1 MNEDETDPAY
11 YDGIW
16 PYKQKEVI
24 DFDDLGEH
32 RIFAIS
38 GNTGAGKTT
47 IFDAICYVLYG
58 EASGEERSDT
68 SMLRSQFADDNVY
81 TSVELTFQLKGKR
94 YEIKRQLGHK
104 KQGNKTITGHAVEL
118 YEVIDEEKVPA
129 VDRFHVTDVNKKVE
143 DLIGLSKHQFSQ
155 IVMLPQ
161 GEFRKLLTSE
171 TENKEEILRR
181 IFKTDRYKLMRELLD
196 QKRKQW
202 KDVLQEK
209 QKERELYFRNVFK
222 LPIRDGAILETLVE
236 QEHVNTHQVVEA
248 LEQETA
254 VYKAEVEQLQ
264 VEQDVQT
271 KQLKDAE
278 TRFHAAKSV
287 NEKFIDLQQKNEKY
301 NTLQENRTVI
311 EMKET
316 SFKRAEQA
324 KRLLPFEQWHEEAM
338 QNEQKAESLLKQII
352 AKKENIMNNFELAQE
367 KYEVVKNKESEREN
381 VKKLV
386 QRLEELQPIIASLA
400 EKQLNLQNAE
410 IQIGKLKES
419 MQNLD
424 RQLEEHTNQKQLMT
438 GELQQLEQAL
448 EQYVDKV
455 EELTNMREDAKV
467 LKQAY
472 DVWQEKQKF
481 EKEKEAAYSK
491 MQLAVNAYEN
501 MERRW
506 LSEQAGILALHLHD
520 GESCPVCGSTTHPKK
535 ATEQSGAIDEN
546 ELNGLRDKKNIA
558 EKLHVQLEE
567 KWNFYHHQYE
577 QVIEEV
583 KKRGYQSEELV
594 ETYSALVQKGK
605 QLATEVNTLK
615 ASEETRKQIAVKIKS
630 VEEKVDALQKQK
642 REVETEQHRIEM
654 DCMQLRTSYEHDKK
668 NIPENLQTVQAWKV
682 QFDQAMHELKL
693 MEDEWKKVQE
703 AYQHWQNENIR
714 IQAEQEGAT
723 NQFES
728 AKLKKEETFTR
739 FMKELEQSGFT
750 DQSTY
755 KEAKLSDA
763 EMELIQKEIQSYYS
777 FLEVLAKQIEELH
790 VELKDKEYMDITA
803 LGEHIKEL
811 EINLDIIKEKRQRAQ
826 NAVTY
831 ISDLH
836 ENIRRIDEQIHEEEK
851 AFQEL
856 VDLYEVMKG
865 DNESRISFERY
876 ILIEYLEQ
884 IVQIANER
892 LRKLSNGQ
900 FYLKRSE
907 RVEKRNRQS
916 GLGLDVYDAYTGQT
930 RDVKTLSGGEKF
942 NASLCLALGMADVI
956 QAYEGGISIETMFID
971 EGFGSLDEE
980 SLTKAVDTLIDLQ
993 KSGRFIGV
1001 ISHVQEL
1008 KNAMPAVLEVTKQKD
1023 GCSQTRF
1030 VVK

>member
-1 MNEDETDPAY
+1 MRPIQLIMTAF
-11 YDGIW
+11 G

-209 QKERELYFRNVFK
+209 QKERELHFRNVFK
-222 LPIRDGAILETLVE
+222 LPIRDGALLETLVE

-311 EMKET
+311 EMKEA

-338 QNEQKAESLLKQII
+338 QNEQRAESLLKQII
-352 AKKENIMNNFELAQE
+352 AKKDNIMRNFELAQG
-367 KYEVVKNKESEREN
+367 KYEAVKNKEPEREDA
-381 VKKLV
+381 KKLV
-386 QRLEELQPIIASLA
+386 QRLEELQSIIASLA

-424 RQLEEHTNQKQLMT
+424 RQLEEHTNQKQLMSS
-438 GELQQLEQAL
+438 ELQQLEQAL
-448 EQYVDKV
+448 EQYVAKV

-481 EKEKEAAYSK
+481 EQEKEVAYSK
-491 MQLAVNAYEN
+491 MQLAVSAYESI
-501 MERRW
+501 ERRW

-520 GESCPVCGSTTHPKK
+520 GESCPVCGSTNHPKK
-535 ATEQSGAIDEN
+535 ATEQSDAIDEK
-546 ELNGLRDKKNIA
+546 ELNDLRDKKNLA

-567 KWNFYHHQYE
+567 KWNFYHLQYE
-577 QVIEEV
+577 QIIVEV
-583 KKRGYQSEELV
+583 KKRGYRSEKLD
-594 ETYSALVQKGK
+594 ETYSALVHKGK

-615 ASEETRKQIAVKIKS
+615 ASEETRKQTTVNIKS

-682 QFDQAMHELKL
+682 QFDQAMHELRL

-714 IQAEQEGAT
+714 IQAEQEGAST
-723 NQFES
+723 QFES

-739 FMKELEQSGFT
+739 FVKELEQSGFT

-763 EMELIQKEIQSYYS
+763 EMEIIQKEIQSYYS
-777 FLEVLAKQIEELH
+777 SLEVLAKQIEELH
-790 VELKDKEYMDITA
+790 AELKDKEYMDITA
-803 LGEHIKEL
+803 LGEHIQEL

-836 ENIRRIDEQIHEEEK
+836 ENIKRIDEQIHEEEK

-980 SLTKAVDTLIDLQ
+980 SLTKAVDALIDLQ

>member
-1 MNEDETDPAY
+1 MRPIQLIMTAF
-11 YDGIW
+11 G

-81 TSVELTFQLKGKR
+81 TSVELTFQLKGKH

-118 YEVIDEEKVPA
+118 YEVIDDEQVPA

-222 LPIRDGAILETLVE
+222 LPIRDGSLLETLVE

-248 LEQETA
+248 LEQETTA
-254 VYKAEVEQLQ
+254 YKAEVEQLQ
-264 VEQDVQT
+264 VEQDAQT

-301 NTLQENRTVI
+301 NTLQENRPVI

-324 KRLLPFEQWHEEAM
+324 KRLVPFEQWYEEAM
-338 QNEQKAESLLKQII
+338 QNEQKVESLLKQII
-352 AKKENIMNNFELAQE
+352 AKKENITKSFELAQE
-367 KYEVVKNKESEREN
+367 KYEAVKNKEPEREN
-381 VKKLV
+381 AKKLV
-386 QRLEELQPIIASLA
+386 QRLEELRPIIASLA

-410 IQIGKLKES
+410 VQVVKLKES
-419 MQNLD
+419 MQNLEK
-424 RQLEEHTNQKQLMT
+424 QLEVHTNQKQLMS
-438 GELQQLEQAL
+438 GELQQLERAL
-448 EQYVDKV
+448 EQYVAKV

-481 EKEKEAAYSK
+481 EQEKEAAYNK
-491 MQLAVNAYEN
+491 MHLAVNAYES

-520 GESCPVCGSTTHPKK
+520 GESCPVCGSTNHPKK
-535 ATEQSGAIDEN
+535 ATEQSDAIDEKV
-546 ELNGLRDKKNIA
+546 LNDLRDKKNSA

-567 KWNFYHHQYE
+567 KWNFYHLQYE

-583 KKRGYQSEELV
+583 KKRGYHSEELA

-605 QLATEVNTLK
+605 HLATEVNTLK
-615 ASEETRKQIAVKIKS
+615 ASEETRKQTAVNIKS
-630 VEEKVDALQKQK
+630 VEEKVDILQKQK
-642 REVETEQHRIEM
+642 REVETEQHRIEIE
-654 DCMQLRTSYEHDKK
+654 CMQLRTSYEHDKK

-693 MEDEWKKVQE
+693 MENEWKKVQE

-714 IQAEQEGAT
+714 IQAEQKGAS

-750 DQSTY
+750 NQITY
-755 KEAKLSDA
+755 KEAKLSDI
-763 EMELIQKEIQSYYS
+763 EMEMLQKEIQSYYS
-777 FLEVLAKQIEELH
+777 SLEVLVKQIEELRA
-790 VELKDKEYMDITA
+790 ELKDKEYMDITA
-803 LGEHIKEL
+803 LGEHIKDL

-980 SLTKAVDTLIDLQ
+980 SLTKAVDALIDLQ

>member
-1 MNEDETDPAY
+1 MRPIQLIMMAF
-11 YDGIW
+11 G

>member
-1 MNEDETDPAY
+1 MRPIQLIMTAF
-11 YDGIW
+11 G

-222 LPIRDGAILETLVE
+222 LPIRDGALLETLVE

-254 VYKAEVEQLQ
+254 VYKAEGEQLQ

-367 KYEVVKNKESEREN
+367 KYEVVKNKEPEREN

-400 EKQLNLQNAE
+400 EKQLSLQNAE

-438 GELQQLEQAL
+438 GELQQLERAL

-481 EKEKEAAYSK
+481 EQEKEAAYSK

-520 GESCPVCGSTTHPKK
+520 GESCPVCGSTKHPKK

-546 ELNGLRDKKNIA
+546 ELNDLRDKKNIA
-558 EKLHVQLEE
+558 EKLHVQIEE
-567 KWNFYHHQYE
+567 KWNFYHLQYE

-583 KKRGYQSEELV
+583 KKRGYHSEELV

-605 QLATEVNTLK
+605 QLATEVNMLK
-615 ASEETRKQIAVKIKS
+615 ASEETRKQTAVKIKS

-682 QFDQAMHELKL
+682 QFDQAMHELRL

-728 AKLKKEETFTR
+728 AKLKKEENFTR

-763 EMELIQKEIQSYYS
+763 EMEMIQKEIQSYYS
-777 FLEVLAKQIEELH
+777 SLEVLAKQIEELQA
-790 VELKDKEYMDITA
+790 ELKDKEYMDITA

-980 SLTKAVDTLIDLQ
+980 SLTKAVDALIDLQ

>member
-1 MNEDETDPAY
+1 MRPIQLIMTAF
-11 YDGIW
+11 G

-222 LPIRDGAILETLVE
+222 LPIRDGALLETLVE

-278 TRFHAAKSV
+278 TRFHVAKSV

-301 NTLQENRTVI
+301 NILQENRSVI
-311 EMKET
+311 EMKEI

-338 QNEQKAESLLKQII
+338 ENEQKAESLLKQII

-367 KYEVVKNKESEREN
+367 KYEVVKNKEPEREDA
-381 VKKLV
+381 KKLV

-400 EKQLNLQNAE
+400 EKQLNLQKAE
-410 IQIGKLKES
+410 IQVGKLKEG
-419 MQNLD
+419 MHNLE
-424 RQLEEHTNQKQLMT
+424 RQLDAHTNQKQLMSD
-438 GELQQLEQAL
+438 ELQQLERAL

-481 EKEKEAAYSK
+481 EQEKETAFTK
-491 MQLAVNAYEN
+491 MQEAVRAYEN

-506 LSEQAGILALHLHD
+506 LNEQAGILALHLHD
-520 GESCPVCGSTTHPKK
+520 GESCPVCGSTNHPKK
-535 ATEQSGAIDEN
+535 ATEQSDAIDEK
-546 ELNGLRDKKNIA
+546 ELNDLRDKKNIA
-558 EKLHVQLEE
+558 EKLHVQVEE
-567 KWNFYHHQYE
+567 KWNFYRLQYE

-583 KKRGYQSEELV
+583 LKRGYNSEELA

-615 ASEETRKQIAVKIKS
+615 ASEETRKQTAVKIKS
-630 VEEKVDALQKQK
+630 IEEKVDALQKQK

-703 AYQHWQNENIR
+703 AYQHWQNEHIR
-714 IQAEQEGAT
+714 IQAEQESAST
-723 NQFES
+723 QFES
-728 AKLKKEETFTR
+728 AKSKKEETFTR

-763 EMELIQKEIQSYYS
+763 EMEMIQKEIQSYYS
-777 FLEVLAKQIEELH
+777 SLEVLAKQIEELQG
-790 VELKDKEYMDITA
+790 ELKDKEYMDITA
-803 LGEHIKEL
+803 LGEHIKDL

-826 NAVTY
+826 NAVAY

-980 SLTKAVDTLIDLQ
+980 SLTKAVDALIDLQ

>member
-1 MNEDETDPAY
+1 MRPIQLIMTAF
-11 YDGIW
+11 G

-24 DFDDLGEH
+24 DFKDLGEH

-68 SMLRSQFADDNVY
+68 NMLRSQFAADDVY
-81 TSVELTFQLKGKR
+81 TSVELTFQLKGKS

-118 YEVIDEEKVPA
+118 YEVIDEEKVPC

-181 IFKTDRYKLMRELLD
+181 IFKTDRYKLMREILD

-222 LPIRDGAILETLVE
+222 LPIRDGALLETLVE

-248 LEQETA
+248 LEQETNW
-254 VYKAEVEQLQ
+254 YNAEVEQLHL
-264 VEQDVQT
+264 EQNDKT
-271 KQLKDAE
+271 KQLKEAE
-278 TRFHAAKSV
+278 ARFHAAKAV
-287 NEKFIDLQQKNEKY
+287 NEKFKDLEQKNEKY
-301 NTLQENRTVI
+301 SILQENRAVI
-311 EMKET
+311 EMKEK
-316 SFKRAEQA
+316 SFKHAEQA

-338 QNEQKAESLLKQII
+338 QYEQQSESLLKQII
-352 AKKENIMNNFELAQE
+352 AKKEHIMNSFALAQE
-367 KYEVVKNKESEREN
+367 KYEALKNKTSEREN
-381 VKKLV
+381 AKKQV

-400 EKQLNLQNAE
+400 EKKLNLQNAE
-410 IQIGKLKES
+410 IHIGKLKEG
-419 MQNLD
+419 MQKLD
-424 RQLEEHTNQKQLMT
+424 EQLEAHKNEKQRMS
-438 GELQQLEQAL
+438 GELQQLEAAL
-448 EQYVDKV
+448 EQYVAKV

-472 DVWQEKQKF
+472 DVWQEKQKYEL
-481 EKEKEAAYSK
+481 EKESAFHK
-491 MQLAVNAYEN
+491 MQQAVSTYEN

-520 GESCPVCGSTTHPKK
+520 GESCPVCGSMDHPKK
-535 ATEQSGAIDEN
+535 ATEQSNAIDEKELN
-546 ELNGLRDKKNIA
+546 ELREKKTIA

-567 KWNFYHHQYE
+567 KWNFYRVQYE

-583 KKRGYQSEELV
+583 LKRGYRSEELV

-605 QLATEVNTLK
+605 QLAAEVNALK
-615 ASEETRKQIAVKIKS
+615 ASEETRKQIAVNIKS
-630 VEEKVDALQKQK
+630 VEEKVEELQKQK
-642 REVETEQHRIEM
+642 REVETVQHRTEIE
-654 DCMQLRTSYEHDKK
+654 CMQLRTSYEHDKQ
-668 NIPENLQTVQAWKV
+668 NIPESLQTVQAWKV
-682 QFDQAMHELKL
+682 QFDQALQELRL
-693 MEDEWKKVQE
+693 MEDEWEKVQE

-714 IQAEQEGAT
+714 IQAEHDNAS
-723 NQFES
+723 NQFNS
-728 AKLKKEETFTR
+728 AKEKKEETFTR

-750 DQSTY
+750 DQLTY
-755 KEAKLSDA
+755 KESKLNDA
-763 EMELIQKEIQSYYS
+763 EMDKLQQEIQSYYS
-777 FLEVLAKQIEELH
+777 SLEVLTKQIEELKAD
-790 VELKDKEYMDITA
+790 LKDKEYMDISS
-803 LGEHIKEL
+803 LDEQVKEL
-811 EINLDIIKEKRQRAQ
+811 EISLDIIKEKRQRAQ
-826 NAVTY
+826 NAVSY
-831 ISDLH
+831 ITDLH
-836 ENIRRIDEQIHEEEK
+836 ENIKRIDEQIHEEEK

-865 DNESRISFERY
+865 DNDSRISFERY

-980 SLTKAVDTLIDLQ
+980 SLTKAVDALIDLQ

>member
-1 MNEDETDPAY
+1 MRPLQLIMTAF
-11 YDGIW
+11 G
-16 PYKQKEVI
+16 PYKQQEVI
-24 DFDDLGEH
+24 DFNDLGDH

-81 TSVELTFQLKGKR
+81 TSVELTFQLKGKQ

-104 KQGNKTITGHAVEL
+104 KQGNKTVTGHAVEL
-118 YEVIDEEKVPA
+118 YEVIGDEKIPC

-222 LPIRDGAILETLVE
+222 LPVRDGSLLETLVQ

-248 LEQETA
+248 LEQETGC
-254 VYKAEVEQLQ
+254 YEAEVEQLQ
-264 VEQDVQT
+264 TQQIGQAQ
-271 KQLKDAE
+271 QLKE
-278 TRFHAAKSV
+278 VEVRFHAAKSV
-287 NEKFIDLQQKNEKY
+287 NEKFKDLEQKQEQQEALQANREQIEIEEK
-301 NTLQENRTVI
+301 R
-311 EMKET
+311 
-316 SFKRAEQA
+316 FKLAEQA
-324 KRLLPFEQWHEEAM
+324 KRLVPFEQWYEEAM
-338 QNEQKAESLLKQII
+338 QSEQNAEQLLKQIF
-352 AKKENIMNNFELAQE
+352 AKKEKTVESFRLAQE
-367 KYEVVKNKESEREN
+367 KYEELKGKESVREEA
-381 VKKLV
+381 KKDV
-386 QRLEELQPIIASLA
+386 QRLEELESIIASLA
-400 EKQLNLQNAE
+400 EKKSNLQKVE
-410 IQIGKLKES
+410 IQREKLNEGIHKFEH
-419 MQNLD
+419 
-424 RQLEEHTNQKQLMT
+424 QLEGQTSQKQQVA
-438 GELQQLEQAL
+438 GELQQLEAAL
-448 EQYVDKV
+448 EQYVTKV
-455 EELTNMREDAKV
+455 EELTNMREDAKI

-472 DVWQEKQKF
+472 DVWNEKQKY
-481 EKEKEAAYSK
+481 EKEKESSSQK
-491 MQLAVNAYEN
+491 VEIVVKAYEE
-501 MERRW
+501 MEQRW
-506 LSEQAGILALHLHD
+506 LNEQAGMLAQHLHD
-520 GESCPVCGSTTHPKK
+520 GESCPVCGSTTHPNK
-535 ATEQSGAIDEN
+535 ATERGDSIDEQQLN
-546 ELNGLRDKKNIA
+546 ELREKKTVA
-558 EKLHVQLEE
+558 EKLHMQVAE
-567 KWNFYHHQYE
+567 KWNFYRAQYE

-583 KKRGYQSEELV
+583 ANRGYRSEELA
-594 ETYSALVQKGK
+594 ETYRTLVQKGK
-605 QLATEVNTLK
+605 QLVAEVNALK
-615 ASEETRKQIAVKIKS
+615 ESEEKRKQLASSLKGFEQQ
-630 VEEKVDALQKQK
+630 VEELQKQK
-642 REVETEQHRIEM
+642 REAEAMLHRTELECIE
-654 DCMQLRTSYEHDKK
+654 LRTSYEHDQQK
-668 NIPENLQTVQAWKV
+668 IPESLQTLEAWKK
-682 QFDQAMHELKL
+682 QFQHAVSTLRF

-703 AYQHWQNENIR
+703 VYQHWQNENIR
-714 IQAEQEGAT
+714 VQAEHDGAMKQVT
-723 NQFES
+723 QTKE
-728 AKLKKEETFTR
+728 KKEETLLR
-739 FMKELEQSGFT
+739 FMTELQQGGFIN
-750 DQSTY
+750 QQAY
-755 KEAKLSDA
+755 KEAKLTDV
-763 EMELIQKEIQSYYS
+763 EIKHLQEHIKEYYS
-777 FLEVLAKQIEELH
+777 SLEVVAKQIEELTN
-790 VELKDKEYMDITA
+790 ELAGKEWMDITV
-803 LGEHIKEL
+803 LEEQMKEL
-811 EINLDIIKEKRQRAQ
+811 EIQLDITKEKRQRAQ
-826 NAVTY
+826 NAVAY

-836 ENIRRIDEQIHEEEK
+836 DNIKRIDEQIHEEEK

-980 SLTKAVDTLIDLQ
+980 SLTKAVDALIDLQ

>member
-1 MNEDETDPAY
+1 MRPIQLIMTAF
-11 YDGIW
+11 G

-24 DFDDLGEH
+24 DFNDLGDH

-68 SMLRSQFADDNVY
+68 SMLRSQFADDNTY

-118 YEVIDEEKVPA
+118 YEVIDEENVPA

-222 LPIRDGAILETLVE
+222 LPIRDGALLETLVE

-254 VYKAEVEQLQ
+254 AYKAEVAQLQ

-301 NTLQENRTVI
+301 KTLQENRTVI
-311 EMKET
+311 EMKEK
-316 SFKRAEQA
+316 SFKRAEEA
-324 KRLLPFEQWHEEAM
+324 KRLLPFEQWYEEAM
-338 QNEQKAESLLKQII
+338 QNEQKAENLLNQII
-352 AKKENIMNNFELAQE
+352 AKKENVTKSFELAQE
-367 KYEVVKNKESEREN
+367 KYEAVKNKEPEREDT
-381 VKKLV
+381 KKLV

-400 EKQLNLQNAE
+400 EKQLNLKNAE
-410 IQIGKLKES
+410 LQVGKLKES

-424 RQLEEHTNQKQLMT
+424 RQLEERTNQKQLMSD
-438 GELQQLEQAL
+438 ELQQLERAL
-448 EQYVDKV
+448 EQYVAKV
-455 EELTNMREDAKV
+455 EELTNMREDAKI

-481 EKEKEAAYSK
+481 EQEKEVAYNK
-491 MQLAVNAYEN
+491 MQLAVNAYED

-520 GESCPVCGSTTHPKK
+520 GESCPVCGSTNHPEK
-535 ATEQSGAIDEN
+535 ATEQSDAIDEK
-546 ELNGLRDKKNIA
+546 ELNDLRDKKNSA

-567 KWNFYHHQYE
+567 KWNFYHLQYE

-583 KKRGYQSEELV
+583 KKRGYRSEELA

-605 QLATEVNTLK
+605 QLVTEVNTLK
-615 ASEETRKQIAVKIKS
+615 ASEETRKQIAVNIKS

-642 REVETEQHRIEM
+642 REVETEQHRTEM
-654 DCMQLRTSYEHDKK
+654 ECMQLRTSYEHDKK
-668 NIPENLQTVQAWKV
+668 NIPESLQTVQAWKV

-714 IQAEQEGAT
+714 IQAEQESAS

-728 AKLKKEETFTR
+728 TKLKKEETFVR

-755 KEAKLSDA
+755 KEAKLNDI
-763 EMELIQKEIQSYYS
+763 EMELLQKEIQSYYS
-777 FLEVLAKQIEELH
+777 SLEVLAKQIEELH
-790 VELKDKEYMDITA
+790 AELKDKEYMDITA
-803 LGEHIKEL
+803 LGEHITEL
-811 EINLDIIKEKRQRAQ
+811 QINLDIIKEKRQRAQ

-956 QAYEGGISIETMFID
+956 QSYEGGISIETMFID

-980 SLTKAVDTLIDLQ
+980 SLTKAVDALIDLQ

>member
-1 MNEDETDPAY
+1 MRPIQLIMTAF
-11 YDGIW
+11 G

-24 DFDDLGEH
+24 DFDDLGDH

-68 SMLRSQFADDNVY
+68 SMLRSQFADDNTY

-118 YEVIDEEKVPA
+118 YEVIDDEQVPA

-222 LPIRDGAILETLVE
+222 LPIRDGSLLETLVE
-236 QEHVNTHQVVEA
+236 QDHVNTHQVVEA
-248 LEQETA
+248 LQQETA
-254 VYKAEVEQLQ
+254 AYKAEVEQLQ

-316 SFKRAEQA
+316 SFIRAEQA
-324 KRLLPFEQWHEEAM
+324 KRLLPFEQWYEEAM
-338 QNEQKAESLLKQII
+338 QNEQKVESLLKQII
-352 AKKENIMNNFELAQE
+352 AKKENITKSFELAQE
-367 KYEVVKNKESEREN
+367 KYEEVKNKELEREN
-381 VKKLV
+381 AKKLI

-410 IQIGKLKES
+410 VQVGKLKES
-419 MQNLD
+419 MQNLEQ
-424 RQLEEHTNQKQLMT
+424 QLEVHTNQKQLMSS
-438 GELQQLEQAL
+438 ELQQLERAL

-455 EELTNMREDAKV
+455 EELTNMREDAKI

-481 EKEKEAAYSK
+481 EKEKEAAYNN
-491 MQLAVNAYEN
+491 MQAAVNAYEN

-520 GESCPVCGSTTHPKK
+520 GESCPVCGSTDHPKK
-535 ATEQSGAIDEN
+535 ATEQSDAIDEK
-546 ELNGLRDKKNIA
+546 ELNDLRDGKNIT

-567 KWNFYHHQYE
+567 KWNFYHLQYE

-583 KKRGYQSEELV
+583 KKRGYRSEELA

-615 ASEETRKQIAVKIKS
+615 ASEETRKQTAVNLKS
-630 VEEKVDALQKQK
+630 VEEKVDAIQKQK
-642 REVETEQHRIEM
+642 REIEIEQHRIEM
-654 DCMQLRTSYEHDKK
+654 ECMQLRTSYEHDKK
-668 NIPENLQTVQAWKV
+668 NIPESLQTVQAWKI

-714 IQAEQEGAT
+714 IQAEQEGAS

-728 AKLKKEETFTR
+728 AKLKKEETFAR
-739 FMKELEQSGFT
+739 FMKELEQCGFT

-763 EMELIQKEIQSYYS
+763 EMDMLQKEIQSYYS
-777 FLEVLAKQIEELH
+777 SLEVLAKQIEELQA
-790 VELKDKEYMDITA
+790 ELKDKEYMDISA
-803 LGEHIKEL
+803 LGEHIKDL

-851 AFQEL
+851 AYQEL

-980 SLTKAVDTLIDLQ
+980 SLTKAVDALIDLQ

>member
-1 MNEDETDPAY
+1 MRPIQLIMTAF
-11 YDGIW
+11 G

-24 DFDDLGEH
+24 DFNDLGDH

-68 SMLRSQFADDNVY
+68 SMLRSQFADDNMY

-94 YEIKRQLGHK
+94 FEIKRQLGHK

-118 YEVIDEEKVPA
+118 YEVIGEEKVPA

-222 LPIRDGAILETLVE
+222 LPIRDGSLLETLVE

-248 LEQETA
+248 LEQETD

-264 VEQDVQT
+264 VEQEVQT

-316 SFKRAEQA
+316 SFKRAEEA
-324 KRLLPFEQWHEEAM
+324 KRLLPFEQWYEEAI
-338 QNEQKAESLLKQII
+338 QNEQKAENLLKQII
-352 AKKENIMNNFELAQE
+352 AKKENITNSFELAQE
-367 KYEVVKNKESEREN
+367 KYEAIKNKEPEREDA
-381 VKKLV
+381 KKLV

-410 IQIGKLKES
+410 IQVGKLKEG
-419 MQNLD
+419 MHNLE
-424 RQLEEHTNQKQLMT
+424 RQLDEHTNQKQLMS
-438 GELQQLEQAL
+438 GELQQLERAL

-481 EKEKEAAYSK
+481 EQEKEAAYNK
-491 MQLAVNAYEN
+491 RQMAVNAYEN

-520 GESCPVCGSTTHPKK
+520 GESCPVCGSTDHPKK
-535 ATEQSGAIDEN
+535 ATEQSNAIDEK
-546 ELNGLRDKKNIA
+546 ELNDLRDKKNVA

-567 KWNFYHHQYE
+567 KWNFYHLQYE

-583 KKRGYQSEELV
+583 KKRGYGSEELA

-605 QLATEVNTLK
+605 QLVTEVNTLK
-615 ASEETRKQIAVKIKS
+615 ASEETRKQTAVNIKS
-630 VEEKVDALQKQK
+630 VEEKVDALQKQQ

-654 DCMQLRTSYEHDKK
+654 ECMQLRTSYEHDKK

-682 QFDQAMHELKL
+682 QFDQAMHQLKL

-714 IQAEQEGAT
+714 IQAEQESVS

-728 AKLKKEETFTR
+728 TKLKKEETFVR

-755 KEAKLSDA
+755 KEAKLNDA
-763 EMELIQKEIQSYYS
+763 EMERLQKEIQSYYS
-777 FLEVLAKQIEELH
+777 SLEVLAKQIEELRA
-790 VELKDKEYMDITA
+790 ELKDKEYMDITA
-803 LGEHIKEL
+803 LDEHIKDL

-980 SLTKAVDTLIDLQ
+980 SLTKAVDALIDLQ

-1008 KNAMPAVLEVTKQKD
+1008 KNVMPAVLEVTKQKD

>member
-1 MNEDETDPAY
+1 MRPIELIMTAF
-11 YDGIW
+11 G

-24 DFDDLGEH
+24 DFNDLGEH

-118 YEVIDEEKVPA
+118 YEVINEEKVPC
-129 VDRFHVTDVNKKVE
+129 VDRFHVTDVNNKVE

-222 LPIRDGAILETLVE
+222 LPIRDGALLETLVE
-236 QEHVNTHQVVEA
+236 QEHVNTHQVVEV

-254 VYKAEVEQLQ
+254 AYKAEVEQLQ
-264 VEQDVQT
+264 VEQNVQT

-311 EMKET
+311 EMKEK

-324 KRLLPFEQWHEEAM
+324 KRLLPFEQWYEEAM
-338 QNEQKAESLLKQII
+338 QNEQKVESLLKQII
-352 AKKENIMNNFELAQE
+352 AKKENITNNFELAQE
-367 KYEVVKNKESEREN
+367 KYEAVKNKEPEREN
-381 VKKLV
+381 AKKLV

-400 EKQLNLQNAE
+400 EKQLNLQDTE
-410 IQIGKLKES
+410 IQVEKLKES

-424 RQLEEHTNQKQLMT
+424 RQLEEHTNQKQLMSD
-438 GELQQLEQAL
+438 ELHQLEVAL
-448 EQYVDKV
+448 EQYVAKV
-455 EELTNMREDAKV
+455 EELTKMREDAKV

-472 DVWQEKQKF
+472 DVWQEKQKCEQ
-481 EKEKEAAYSK
+481 EKESAYNK
-491 MQLAVNAYEN
+491 MQLAVNAYGN

-520 GESCPVCGSTTHPKK
+520 GESCPVCGSTNHPKK
-535 ATEQSGAIDEN
+535 ATEQSDAIDEK
-546 ELNGLRDKKNIA
+546 ELNDLRDKKNVA

-567 KWNFYHHQYE
+567 KWNFYHIQYE

-583 KKRGYQSEELV
+583 KKRGYRSEELV
-594 ETYSALVQKGK
+594 ETYRALVQKGK

-615 ASEETRKQIAVKIKS
+615 ASEETRKQTAVNIKS
-630 VEEKVDALQKQK
+630 VEEKVDGLQKQK
-642 REVETEQHRIEM
+642 REVEIEQHRIEM
-654 DCMQLRTSYEHDKK
+654 ECMQLRTSYEHDKK
-668 NIPENLQTVQAWKV
+668 SIPESLQTVQAWKV
-682 QFDQAMHELKL
+682 QFDQAMHELRL
-693 MEDEWKKVQE
+693 MEDEWKKAQE

-714 IQAEQEGAT
+714 IQAEQESAS

-728 AKLKKEETFTR
+728 TKLKKEETFTR

-750 DQSTY
+750 DQIMY
-755 KEAKLSDA
+755 KEAKLNDI
-763 EMELIQKEIQSYYS
+763 EMEMLQKEIQSYYS
-777 FLEVLAKQIEELH
+777 SLEVLAKQIEELH
-790 VELKDKEYMDITA
+790 AELKDKEYMDITA
-803 LGEHIKEL
+803 LGEHITEL
-811 EINLDIIKEKRQRAQ
+811 QINLDIIKEKRQRAQ

-831 ISDLH
+831 ITDLH
-836 ENIRRIDEQIHEEEK
+836 ENIKRIDEQIHEEEK

-865 DNESRISFERY
+865 DNDSRISFERY

-980 SLTKAVDTLIDLQ
+980 SLTKAVDALIDLQ

>member
-1 MNEDETDPAY
+1 MRPIQLIMTAF
-11 YDGIW
+11 G

-24 DFDDLGEH
+24 DFKDLGEH

-68 SMLRSQFADDNVY
+68 NMLRSQFADDDVY
-81 TSVELTFQLKGKR
+81 TSVELTFQLKGKS

-118 YEVIDEEKVPA
+118 YEVIDEEKVPC

-181 IFKTDRYKLMRELLD
+181 IFKTDRYKLMREILD

-222 LPIRDGAILETLVE
+222 LPIRDGALLETLVE

-248 LEQETA
+248 LEQETNW
-254 VYKAEVEQLQ
+254 YNAEVEQLHL
-264 VEQDVQT
+264 EQNDKT
-271 KQLKDAE
+271 KQLKEAE
-278 TRFHAAKSV
+278 ARFHAAKAV
-287 NEKFIDLQQKNEKY
+287 NEKFKDLEQKNEKY
-301 NTLQENRTVI
+301 SILQENRAVI
-311 EMKET
+311 EMKEK
-316 SFKRAEQA
+316 SFKHAEQA

-338 QNEQKAESLLKQII
+338 QYEQQSESLLKQII
-352 AKKENIMNNFELAQE
+352 AKKEHIMNSFALAQE
-367 KYEVVKNKESEREN
+367 KYEALKNKASEREN
-381 VKKLV
+381 AKKQV

-400 EKQLNLQNAE
+400 EKKLNLQNAE
-410 IQIGKLKES
+410 IHIGKLKEG
-419 MQNLD
+419 MQKLD
-424 RQLEEHTNQKQLMT
+424 EQLEAHKNEKQRMS
-438 GELQQLEQAL
+438 GELQQLEAAL
-448 EQYVDKV
+448 EQYVAKV

-472 DVWQEKQKF
+472 DVWQEKQKYEL
-481 EKEKEAAYSK
+481 EKESAFHK
-491 MQLAVNAYEN
+491 MQQAVSTYEN

-520 GESCPVCGSTTHPKK
+520 GESCPVCGSMDHPKK
-535 ATEQSGAIDEN
+535 ATEQSNAIDEKELN
-546 ELNGLRDKKNIA
+546 ELREKKTIA

-567 KWNFYHHQYE
+567 KWNFYRVQYE

-583 KKRGYQSEELV
+583 LKRGYRSEELV

-605 QLATEVNTLK
+605 QLAAEVNALK
-615 ASEETRKQIAVKIKS
+615 ASEETRKQMAVNIKS
-630 VEEKVDALQKQK
+630 VEEKVEELQKQK
-642 REVETEQHRIEM
+642 REVETVQHRTEM
-654 DCMQLRTSYEHDKK
+654 ECMQLRTSYEHDKQ
-668 NIPENLQTVQAWKV
+668 NIPESLQTVQAWKV
-682 QFDQAMHELKL
+682 QFDQALQELRL
-693 MEDEWKKVQE
+693 MEDEWEKVQE

-714 IQAEQEGAT
+714 IQAEHDNAS
-723 NQFES
+723 NQFNS
-728 AKLKKEETFTR
+728 AKEKKEETFTR

-750 DQSTY
+750 DQLTY
-755 KEAKLSDA
+755 KESKLNDA
-763 EMELIQKEIQSYYS
+763 EMDKLQQEIQSYYS
-777 FLEVLAKQIEELH
+777 SLEVLTKQIEELKAD
-790 VELKDKEYMDITA
+790 LKDKEYMDISS
-803 LGEHIKEL
+803 LDEQVKEL
-811 EINLDIIKEKRQRAQ
+811 EISLDIIKEKRQRAQ
-826 NAVTY
+826 NAVSY
-831 ISDLH
+831 ITDLH
-836 ENIRRIDEQIHEEEK
+836 ENIKRIDEQIHEEEK

-865 DNESRISFERY
+865 DNDSRISFERY

-980 SLTKAVDTLIDLQ
+980 SLTKAVDALIDLQ

>member
-1 MNEDETDPAY
+1 MRPIRLIMTAF
-11 YDGIW
+11 G

-24 DFDDLGEH
+24 DFNDLGDH

-68 SMLRSQFADDNVY
+68 SMLRSQFADDNMY

-118 YEVIDEEKVPA
+118 YEVIDEENVPA

-222 LPIRDGAILETLVE
+222 LPIRDGALLETLVE

-248 LEQETA
+248 LEQETD

-264 VEQDVQT
+264 VEQEVQT

-278 TRFHAAKSV
+278 TRFHTSKSI

-301 NTLQENRTVI
+301 NTLQENRTII
-311 EMKET
+311 EMKEK
-316 SFKRAEQA
+316 SFRRAEQA
-324 KRLLPFEQWHEEAM
+324 KRLLPFEQWYEEAI

-352 AKKENIMNNFELAQE
+352 AKKENITNSFELAQE
-367 KYEVVKNKESEREN
+367 KYEAVKNKEPEREEA
-381 VKKLV
+381 KKLV

-410 IQIGKLKES
+410 IQVRQLKDS

-424 RQLEEHTNQKQLMT
+424 RQLDEHTNQKQLMSS
-438 GELQQLEQAL
+438 ELQQLERAL
-448 EQYVDKV
+448 EQYVAKV

-481 EKEKEAAYSK
+481 EKEKEAAYNK

-520 GESCPVCGSTTHPKK
+520 GESCPVCGSTNHPKK
-535 ATEQSGAIDEN
+535 ATEQSDAIDEK
-546 ELNGLRDKKNIA
+546 ELNDLRDKKNAA

-567 KWNFYHHQYE
+567 KWNFYHLQYE

-583 KKRGYQSEELV
+583 KKRGYRSEELA

-605 QLATEVNTLK
+605 QLVTEVNTLK
-615 ASEETRKQIAVKIKS
+615 ASEETRKQTAVNIKS
-630 VEEKVDALQKQK
+630 VEEKVDAFQKQK
-642 REVETEQHRIEM
+642 REVEIVQHRTEM
-654 DCMQLRTSYEHDKK
+654 ECMQLRTSYEHDKK
-668 NIPENLQTVQAWKV
+668 NIPDNLQTIQAWKI
-682 QFDQAMHELKL
+682 QFDQAIHELKL

-714 IQAEQEGAT
+714 IQAEQESAS

-728 AKLKKEETFTR
+728 TKLKKEETFTR

-755 KEAKLSDA
+755 KEAKLSDI
-763 EMELIQKEIQSYYS
+763 EMEMLQKEIQSYYS
-777 FLEVLAKQIEELH
+777 SLEVLAKQIEELH
-790 VELKDKEYMDITA
+790 AELKDKEYMDITA
-803 LGEHIKEL
+803 LGEHITEL
-811 EINLDIIKEKRQRAQ
+811 QINLDIIKEKRQRAQ
-826 NAVTY
+826 TAVTY

-851 AFQEL
+851 TFQEL

-956 QAYEGGISIETMFID
+956 QSYEGGISIETMFID

-980 SLTKAVDTLIDLQ
+980 SLTKAVDALIDLQ

>member
-1 MNEDETDPAY
+1 MRPIQLIMTAF
-11 YDGIW
+11 G

-24 DFDDLGEH
+24 DFNDLGDH

-68 SMLRSQFADDNVY
+68 SMLRSQFADDNTY

-222 LPIRDGAILETLVE
+222 LPIRDESLLETLVE

-248 LEQETA
+248 LEQETTA
-254 VYKAEVEQLQ
+254 YKAEVEKLQ
-264 VEQDVQT
+264 VEQDAQT

-316 SFKRAEQA
+316 SLKRAEQA
-324 KRLLPFEQWHEEAM
+324 KRLLPFEQWYEEAM
-338 QNEQKAESLLKQII
+338 QNEQKVESLLKQII
-352 AKKENIMNNFELAQE
+352 AKKENITNSFELAQE
-367 KYEVVKNKESEREN
+367 KYEAVKNKEPEREN
-381 VKKLV
+381 AKKLV

-410 IQIGKLKES
+410 VQVVKLKES

-424 RQLEEHTNQKQLMT
+424 RQLEEHTNQKQLMS
-438 GELQQLEQAL
+438 GELQQLERAL
-448 EQYVDKV
+448 EQYVAKV

-520 GESCPVCGSTTHPKK
+520 GESCPVCGSTNHPKK
-535 ATEQSGAIDEN
+535 ATEQSDAIDEK
-546 ELNGLRDKKNIA
+546 ELNDLRDKKNSA

-567 KWNFYHHQYE
+567 KWNFYQLQYE

-583 KKRGYQSEELV
+583 KKRGYRSEELA

-615 ASEETRKQIAVKIKS
+615 ASEETRKQTAVNIKS

-654 DCMQLRTSYEHDKK
+654 ECMQLRTSYEHDKK
-668 NIPENLQTVQAWKV
+668 NIPESLQTVQAWKV
-682 QFDQAMHELKL
+682 QFDQAMQELRL
-693 MEDEWKKVQE
+693 MENEWKKVQE

-714 IQAEQEGAT
+714 IQAEQESAS

-728 AKLKKEETFTR
+728 AKLKKEETFVR

-750 DQSTY
+750 DQTTY
-755 KEAKLSDA
+755 KEAKLSDI
-763 EMELIQKEIQSYYS
+763 EMDTLQKEIQSYYS
-777 FLEVLAKQIEELH
+777 SLEVLAKQIEELH
-790 VELKDKEYMDITA
+790 AELKDKEYMDITA
-803 LGEHIKEL
+803 LGEHIKDL

-831 ISDLH
+831 ISELH

-980 SLTKAVDTLIDLQ
+980 SLTKAVDALIDLQ

>member
-1 MNEDETDPAY
+1 MRPIQLIMTAF
-11 YDGIW
+11 G

-24 DFDDLGEH
+24 DFNDLGDH

-68 SMLRSQFADDNVY
+68 SMLRSQFADDNMY

-209 QKERELYFRNVFK
+209 QKERELHFRNVFK
-222 LPIRDGAILETLVE
+222 LPIRDGALLETLVE

-311 EMKET
+311 EVKEK
-316 SFKRAEQA
+316 SFKRGEQA

-352 AKKENIMNNFELAQE
+352 AKKENIMSNFELAQG
-367 KYEVVKNKESEREN
+367 KYEAVKNKEPEREDA
-381 VKKLV
+381 KKLV
-386 QRLEELQPIIASLA
+386 QRLEELQSIIASLA

-424 RQLEEHTNQKQLMT
+424 RQLEEHTNQKQLMSS
-438 GELQQLEQAL
+438 ELQQLEQAL
-448 EQYVDKV
+448 EQYVAKV

-481 EKEKEAAYSK
+481 EKEKEAAYNK

-520 GESCPVCGSTTHPKK
+520 GESCPVCGSTNHPKK
-535 ATEQSGAIDEN
+535 ATEQSDVIDEK
-546 ELNGLRDKKNIA
+546 ELNDLREKKNVA

-567 KWNFYHHQYE
+567 KWNFYHLQYE

-583 KKRGYQSEELV
+583 KKRGYRSKELV

-605 QLATEVNTLK
+605 QLAIEVNTLK
-615 ASEETRKQIAVKIKS
+615 ASEETRKQTAVNIKS
-630 VEEKVDALQKQK
+630 VEGKVDALQKQK
-642 REVETEQHRIEM
+642 REVETEQHRTEM
-654 DCMQLRTSYEHDKK
+654 ECMQLRTSYEHDKK
-668 NIPENLQTVQAWKV
+668 NIPESLQTVQAWKV

-693 MEDEWKKVQE
+693 MEDEWRKVQE

-714 IQAEQEGAT
+714 IQAEQEGAS

-728 AKLKKEETFTR
+728 AKLKKEETFAR

-750 DQSTY
+750 AQITY
-755 KEAKLSDA
+755 KEAKLSDT
-763 EMELIQKEIQSYYS
+763 EMDMLQKEIQSYYS
-777 FLEVLAKQIEELH
+777 SLEVLAKQIEELH
-790 VELKDKEYMDITA
+790 AELKDKEYMDITA
-803 LGEHIKEL
+803 LGEHIKDL

-831 ISDLH
+831 IFDLH

-980 SLTKAVDTLIDLQ
+980 SLTKAVDALIDLQ

>member
-1 MNEDETDPAY
+1 MRPIQLIMTAF
-11 YDGIW
+11 G

-58 EASGEERSDT
+58 EASGEERNDT

-118 YEVIDEEKVPA
+118 YELIDEEKVPA

-222 LPIRDGAILETLVE
+222 LPIRDGALLETLVE

-248 LEQETA
+248 LEQEIA

-324 KRLLPFEQWHEEAM
+324 KRLLPFEQWYEEAM
-338 QNEQKAESLLKQII
+338 QNEQKVESLLKQII
-352 AKKENIMNNFELAQE
+352 AKKENITKSFELAQE
-367 KYEVVKNKESEREN
+367 KYEEVKNKEPEREN
-381 VKKLV
+381 AKKLV

-410 IQIGKLKES
+410 VQVGKLKAS
-419 MQNLD
+419 MQNLEQ
-424 RQLEEHTNQKQLMT
+424 QLEVHTNHKQLMSD
-438 GELQQLEQAL
+438 ELQQLERAL
-448 EQYVDKV
+448 EQYVAKV

-467 LKQAY
+467 LKRAY

-481 EKEKEAAYSK
+481 EKEKEAAYNN

-520 GESCPVCGSTTHPKK
+520 GESCPVCGSTNHPKK
-535 ATEQSGAIDEN
+535 ATEQSDAIDEK
-546 ELNGLRDKKNIA
+546 ELNDLRDKKNIA
-558 EKLHVQLEE
+558 EKLHVQVEE
-567 KWNFYHHQYE
+567 KWNFYHLQYE

-583 KKRGYQSEELV
+583 KKRGYRSEELA

-605 QLATEVNTLK
+605 QLATEVNILK
-615 ASEETRKQIAVKIKS
+615 ASEETRKQTAVNLKN
-630 VEEKVDALQKQK
+630 VEEKVDTIQKQK
-642 REVETEQHRIEM
+642 REIEIEQHRTEM
-654 DCMQLRTSYEHDKK
+654 ECMQLRTSYEHDKK
-668 NIPENLQTVQAWKV
+668 NIPESLQTVQAWKI
-682 QFDQAMHELKL
+682 QFDQAVHELKL

-714 IQAEQEGAT
+714 IQAEQEGAS
-723 NQFES
+723 NQYES
-728 AKLKKEETFTR
+728 AKLKKEETFAR
-739 FMKELEQSGFT
+739 FMKELEQSGFI

-763 EMELIQKEIQSYYS
+763 EMDMLQKEIQSYYS
-777 FLEVLAKQIEELH
+777 SLEVLAKQIEELRA
-790 VELKDKEYMDITA
+790 ELKDKEYMDITA
-803 LGEHIKEL
+803 LGEHIKDL

-980 SLTKAVDTLIDLQ
+980 SLTKAVDALIDLQ

>member
-1 MNEDETDPAY
+1 MRPIQLIMTAF
-11 YDGIW
+11 G

-24 DFDDLGEH
+24 DFNDLGDH

-68 SMLRSQFADDNVY
+68 SMLRSQFADDNMY

-222 LPIRDGAILETLVE
+222 LPIRDGSLLETLVE

-248 LEQETA
+248 LEQETD

-264 VEQDVQT
+264 VEQEVQT

-301 NTLQENRTVI
+301 NTLQENRPVI

-316 SFKRAEQA
+316 SFKRAEEA
-324 KRLLPFEQWHEEAM
+324 KRLLPFEQWYEEAM
-338 QNEQKAESLLKQII
+338 QNELKVESLLKQII
-352 AKKENIMNNFELAQE
+352 AKKENITSSFELAQE
-367 KYEVVKNKESEREN
+367 KYEAVKNKEPEREDA
-381 VKKLV
+381 KKLV

-410 IQIGKLKES
+410 IQVGKLKEG

-424 RQLEEHTNQKQLMT
+424 RQLDEHTKQKQLMS
-438 GELQQLEQAL
+438 GELQRLERAL
-448 EQYVDKV
+448 EQYVAKV

-481 EKEKEAAYSK
+481 EQEKKAAYNK

-520 GESCPVCGSTTHPKK
+520 GESCPVCGSTNHPKK
-535 ATEQSGAIDEN
+535 ATEQSNAIDEK
-546 ELNGLRDKKNIA
+546 ELNDLRDKKNTA

-567 KWNFYHHQYE
+567 KWNFYHLQYE

-583 KKRGYQSEELV
+583 KKRGYRSEELA

-605 QLATEVNTLK
+605 QLVTEVNTLK
-615 ASEETRKQIAVKIKS
+615 ASEETRKQIAVNIKS

-682 QFDQAMHELKL
+682 QFDQAMHELRL

-714 IQAEQEGAT
+714 IQAEQESAS

-728 AKLKKEETFTR
+728 AKLKKKETFTR

-755 KEAKLSDA
+755 KEAKLSDIA
-763 EMELIQKEIQSYYS
+763 MEMLQKEIQSYYS
-777 FLEVLAKQIEELH
+777 SLEVLAKQIEELRA
-790 VELKDKEYMDITA
+790 ELKDKEYMDITA
-803 LGEHIKEL
+803 LGEHIKDL

-956 QAYEGGISIETMFID
+956 QSYEGGISIETMFID

-980 SLTKAVDTLIDLQ
+980 SLTKAVDALIDLQ

>member
-1 MNEDETDPAY
+1 MRPIQLIMTAF
-11 YDGIW
+11 G
-16 PYKQKEVI
+16 PYKQKEII
-24 DFDDLGEH
+24 DFEDLGEH

-118 YEVIDEEKVPA
+118 YEVIDGENVPA

-222 LPIRDGAILETLVE
+222 LPIRDGALLETLVA

-248 LEQETA
+248 LEQETT

-301 NTLQENRTVI
+301 NTLQENRAAI
-311 EMKET
+311 ERKEKF
-316 SFKRAEQA
+316 FKRAEQA
-324 KRLLPFEQWHEEAM
+324 KHLLPFEQWYEEAM
-338 QNEQKAESLLKQII
+338 ENEQKAESLLKQII
-352 AKKENIMNNFELAQE
+352 VKQEQIMNSFELAQE
-367 KYEVVKNKESEREN
+367 KYEVVKNKEAEREEA
-381 VKKLV
+381 KKLV
-386 QRLEELQPIIASLA
+386 QRLEELQAIIESLA
-400 EKQLNLQNAE
+400 ERKLNLQNAE

-419 MQNLD
+419 MQKLD
-424 RQLEEHTNQKQLMT
+424 QQLEEHTNQKQRMSD
-438 GELQQLEQAL
+438 ELQQLEQAL
-448 EQYVDKV
+448 EQYVAKV

-481 EKEKEAAYSK
+481 EQEKEAANNK
-491 MQLAVNAYEN
+491 MQVAVRAYEN

-520 GESCPVCGSTTHPKK
+520 GESCPVCGSTSHPQK
-535 ATEQSGAIDEN
+535 ATEQSNAIDEK
-546 ELNGLRDKKNIA
+546 ELNDLRDKKNIA
-558 EKLHVQLEE
+558 EKFHVQVEE
-567 KWNFYHHQYE
+567 KWNFYRLQYE

-583 KKRGYQSEELV
+583 VKRGYNSEKLA

-605 QLATEVNTLK
+605 QLAADVNTLK
-615 ASEETRKQIAVKIKS
+615 ASEETRKQIAANMKS
-630 VEEKVDALQKQK
+630 VEEKIEELQKQK
-642 REVETEQHRIEM
+642 RELETMQHRIEM
-654 DCMQLRTSYEHDKK
+654 ECMQLRTSYEHDKR
-668 NIPENLQTVQAWKV
+668 NIPENLQTVQAWKA
-682 QFDQAMHELKL
+682 QFDQAMQELRL

-714 IQAEQEGAT
+714 IQAEQKGAS

-728 AKLKKEETFTR
+728 AKLKKEETFAR

-750 DQSTY
+750 DEFTY
-755 KEAKLSDA
+755 KKAKLSDP
-763 EMELIQKEIQSYYS
+763 EMEMLQKEIQGYYS
-777 FLEVLAKQIEELH
+777 SLEVLAKQIEELNS
-790 VELKDKEYMDITA
+790 ELKDKEYMDITS

-980 SLTKAVDTLIDLQ
+980 SLTKAVDALIDLQ

>member
-1 MNEDETDPAY
+1 MRPIQLIMTAF
-11 YDGIW
+11 G

-81 TSVELTFQLKGKR
+81 TSVELTFQLKGKH

-118 YEVIDEEKVPA
+118 YEVIDDEQVPA

-222 LPIRDGAILETLVE
+222 LPIRDGSLLETLVE

-248 LEQETA
+248 LEQETTA
-254 VYKAEVEQLQ
+254 YKAEVEQLQ
-264 VEQDVQT
+264 VEQDAQT

-301 NTLQENRTVI
+301 NTLQENRPVI

-324 KRLLPFEQWHEEAM
+324 KRLVPFEQWYEEAM
-338 QNEQKAESLLKQII
+338 QNEQKVESLLKQII
-352 AKKENIMNNFELAQE
+352 AKKENITKSFELAQE
-367 KYEVVKNKESEREN
+367 KYEAVKNKEPEREN
-381 VKKLV
+381 AKKLV
-386 QRLEELQPIIASLA
+386 QRLEELQSIIASLA

-410 IQIGKLKES
+410 VQVVKLKES
-419 MQNLD
+419 MQNLEQ
-424 RQLEEHTNQKQLMT
+424 QLEVHTNQKQLMS
-438 GELQQLEQAL
+438 GELQRLERAL
-448 EQYVDKV
+448 EQYVAKV

-481 EKEKEAAYSK
+481 EQEKEAAYNK
-491 MQLAVNAYEN
+491 MHLAVNAYES

-520 GESCPVCGSTTHPKK
+520 GESCPVCGSTNHPKK
-535 ATEQSGAIDEN
+535 ATEQSDAIDEKV
-546 ELNGLRDKKNIA
+546 LNDLRDKKNSA

-567 KWNFYHHQYE
+567 KWNFYHLQYE

-583 KKRGYQSEELV
+583 KKRGYRSEELA

-615 ASEETRKQIAVKIKS
+615 ASEETRKQTAVNIKS
-630 VEEKVDALQKQK
+630 VEEKVDVLQKQK
-642 REVETEQHRIEM
+642 REVETEQHRIEIE
-654 DCMQLRTSYEHDKK
+654 CMQLRTSYEHDKK

-714 IQAEQEGAT
+714 IQAEQKGAS

-750 DQSTY
+750 NQITY
-755 KEAKLSDA
+755 KEAKLSDI
-763 EMELIQKEIQSYYS
+763 EMEMLQKEIQSYYS
-777 FLEVLAKQIEELH
+777 SLEVLAKQIQELRA
-790 VELKDKEYMDITA
+790 ELKDKEYMDITA
-803 LGEHIKEL
+803 LGEHIKDL

-980 SLTKAVDTLIDLQ
+980 SLTKAVDALIDLQ

>member
-1 MNEDETDPAY
+1 MRPIQLIMTAF
-11 YDGIW
+11 G

-222 LPIRDGAILETLVE
+222 LPIRDGALLETLVE

-287 NEKFIDLQQKNEKY
+287 NEKLIDLQQKNEKY

-410 IQIGKLKES
+410 FQIGKLKES

-438 GELQQLEQAL
+438 GELQQLERAL

-728 AKLKKEETFTR
+728 AKLKREETFTR

-777 FLEVLAKQIEELH
+777 SLEVLAKQIEELH

-980 SLTKAVDTLIDLQ
+980 SLTKAVDALIDLQ

>member
-1 MNEDETDPAY
+1 MRPIQLIMTAF
-11 YDGIW
+11 G

-24 DFDDLGEH
+24 DFNDLGDH

-68 SMLRSQFADDNVY
+68 SMLRSQFADDNMY
-81 TSVELTFQLKGKR
+81 TSVELIFQLKGKR

-118 YEVIDEEKVPA
+118 YEVIDEENVPA

-209 QKERELYFRNVFK
+209 QKERELYFRNVLK
-222 LPIRDGAILETLVE
+222 LPIRDGALLETLVE

-254 VYKAEVEQLQ
+254 AYKAEVEQLQ
-264 VEQDVQT
+264 VEQDVQS

-311 EMKET
+311 EMKEK
-316 SFKRAEQA
+316 SFKRGEQA
-324 KRLLPFEQWHEEAM
+324 KRLLPFEQWHEEAV
-338 QNEQKAESLLKQII
+338 QNEQKAEGLLKQII
-352 AKKENIMNNFELAQE
+352 AKKENIMNSFELAQE
-367 KYEVVKNKESEREN
+367 KYEEVKNKEPEREDA
-381 VKKLV
+381 KKLV

-410 IQIGKLKES
+410 IQLGKLKES

-424 RQLEEHTNQKQLMT
+424 RQLDEHTNQKQLMS
-438 GELQQLEQAL
+438 GELQQLERAL
-448 EQYVDKV
+448 EQYVAKV

-481 EKEKEAAYSK
+481 EQEKEAAYNK

-520 GESCPVCGSTTHPKK
+520 GESCPVCGSTNHPKK
-535 ATEQSGAIDEN
+535 ATEQSDAIDEK
-546 ELNGLRDKKNIA
+546 ELNDLRDKKNIA

-567 KWNFYHHQYE
+567 KWNFYHLQYE

-583 KKRGYQSEELV
+583 KKRGYHSEGLV

-615 ASEETRKQIAVKIKS
+615 ESEEMRKQTAVNIKS

-642 REVETEQHRIEM
+642 REVETVQHRTEM
-654 DCMQLRTSYEHDKK
+654 ECMQLRTSYEHDKK
-668 NIPENLQTVQAWKV
+668 NIPDNLQTVQAWKV
-682 QFDQAMHELKL
+682 QFDQATHKLRL

-714 IQAEQEGAT
+714 IQAEQESAS

-728 AKLKKEETFTR
+728 AKLKKEETFAR

-750 DQSTY
+750 DQITY
-755 KEAKLSDA
+755 KEAKLSNA
-763 EMELIQKEIQSYYS
+763 EMEMLKKEIQGYYS
-777 FLEVLAKQIEELH
+777 SLEVLAKQIEELH
-790 VELKDKEYMDITA
+790 AELKDKEYMDITA
-803 LGEHIKEL
+803 LGEHITEL
-811 EINLDIIKEKRQRAQ
+811 QINLDIIKEKRQRAQ
-826 NAVTY
+826 TAVTY

-956 QAYEGGISIETMFID
+956 QSYEGGISIETMFID

-980 SLTKAVDTLIDLQ
+980 SLTKAVDALIDLQ

>member
-1 MNEDETDPAY
+1 MRPIQLIMTAF
-11 YDGIW
+11 G

-24 DFDDLGEH
+24 DFNDLGDH

-68 SMLRSQFADDNVY
+68 SMLRSQFADDNMY

-118 YEVIDEEKVPA
+118 YEVMGEEKVPA

-209 QKERELYFRNVFK
+209 QKERELYFRNFFK
-222 LPIRDGAILETLVE
+222 LPIRDGSLLETLVE

-248 LEQETA
+248 LEQETD

-264 VEQDVQT
+264 VEQEVQT

-316 SFKRAEQA
+316 SFKHAEEA
-324 KRLLPFEQWHEEAM
+324 KRLLPFEQWYEEAI
-338 QNEQKAESLLKQII
+338 QNEQKAENLLKQII
-352 AKKENIMNNFELAQE
+352 AKKEVITNSFELAQE
-367 KYEVVKNKESEREN
+367 KYEAIKNKEPEREDA
-381 VKKLV
+381 KKLV

-410 IQIGKLKES
+410 IQVGKLKEG
-419 MQNLD
+419 MHNLE
-424 RQLEEHTNQKQLMT
+424 RQLDEHTNQKQLMS
-438 GELQQLEQAL
+438 GELQQLERAL
-448 EQYVDKV
+448 EQYVAKV

-481 EKEKEAAYSK
+481 EQEKEAAYNK
-491 MQLAVNAYEN
+491 MQMAVNAYEN

-520 GESCPVCGSTTHPKK
+520 GESCPVCGSTNHPKK
-535 ATEQSGAIDEN
+535 ATEQSDAIDEK
-546 ELNGLRDKKNIA
+546 ELNDLRDKKNVA

-567 KWNFYHHQYE
+567 KWNFYHLQYE

-583 KKRGYQSEELV
+583 KKRGYRSEELA
-594 ETYSALVQKGK
+594 ETYSVLVQKGK
-605 QLATEVNTLK
+605 QLVTEVNTLK
-615 ASEETRKQIAVKIKS
+615 ASEETRKHTALNIKS
-630 VEEKVDALQKQK
+630 VEEKVDALQKQQ

-654 DCMQLRTSYEHDKK
+654 ECMQLRTSYEHDKK
-668 NIPENLQTVQAWKV
+668 NIPESLQTVQAWKV
-682 QFDQAMHELKL
+682 QFDQAMHELRL

-714 IQAEQEGAT
+714 IQAEQESAF

-728 AKLKKEETFTR
+728 TKLKKEETFVR

-755 KEAKLSDA
+755 KEAKLNDA
-763 EMELIQKEIQSYYS
+763 EMEILQKEIQSYYS
-777 FLEVLAKQIEELH
+777 SLEVLAKQIEELRA
-790 VELKDKEYMDITA
+790 ELKDKEYMDITA
-803 LGEHIKEL
+803 LGEHIKDL

-956 QAYEGGISIETMFID
+956 QSYEGGISIETMFID

-980 SLTKAVDTLIDLQ
+980 SLTKAVDALIDLQ

>member
-1 MNEDETDPAY
+1 MRPIQLIMTAF
-11 YDGIW
+11 G

-24 DFDDLGEH
+24 DFKDLGEH

-68 SMLRSQFADDNVY
+68 NMLRSQFADDNVY
-81 TSVELTFQLKGKR
+81 TSVELTFQLKGKS

-118 YEVIDEEKVPA
+118 YEVIDEEKVPC

-222 LPIRDGAILETLVE
+222 LPIRDGALLETLVE
-236 QEHVNTHQVVEA
+236 QEHVNTHQVAEA
-248 LEQETA
+248 LEQEKIW
-254 VYKAEVEQLQ
+254 YNEEVEQLH
-264 VEQDVQT
+264 VEQNDKT
-271 KQLKDAE
+271 KQLKEEEA
-278 TRFHAAKSV
+278 RFHAAKAV
-287 NEKFIDLQQKNEKY
+287 NEKFKDLEQKNEKY
-301 NTLQENRTVI
+301 STLQENRAVI
-311 EMKET
+311 EMKEK
-316 SFKRAEQA
+316 SFKHAEQA
-324 KRLLPFEQWHEEAM
+324 KRLLPFEQWYEEAM
-338 QNEQKAESLLKQII
+338 QHEQQSESLLKQII
-352 AKKENIMNNFELAQE
+352 AKKEHIMNSFALVQE
-367 KYEVVKNKESEREN
+367 KYEALKNKASEREN
-381 VKKLV
+381 AKKQV

-400 EKQLNLQNAE
+400 EKKLNLQNAE
-410 IQIGKLKES
+410 IQIGKLKEG
-419 MQNLD
+419 MQKLD
-424 RQLEEHTNQKQLMT
+424 EQLEAHTNEKQRMS
-438 GELQQLEQAL
+438 GELQQLEVAL
-448 EQYVDKV
+448 EQYVAKV

-472 DVWQEKQKF
+472 DVWQEKQKYEQ
-481 EKEKEAAYSK
+481 EKEIAFHK
-491 MQLAVNAYEN
+491 MQLAVSAYED

-520 GESCPVCGSTTHPKK
+520 GESCPVCGSMDHPKK
-535 ATEQSGAIDEN
+535 ATEQSNAIDEK
-546 ELNGLRDKKNIA
+546 ELNGLREKKNVA
-558 EKLHVQLEE
+558 EKSHIQLEE
-567 KWNFYHHQYE
+567 KWNFYRVQYE

-583 KKRGYQSEELV
+583 LNRGYRAEELV
-594 ETYSALVQKGK
+594 ETYRALVQKGK
-605 QLATEVNTLK
+605 QLAADVNALK
-615 ASEETRKQIAVKIKS
+615 ASEETRKQIAVNIKS
-630 VEEKVDALQKQK
+630 VEEKVEELQKQK
-642 REVETEQHRIEM
+642 REVETMQHRTEM
-654 DCMQLRTSYEHDKK
+654 ECMQLRTSYEHDKQT
-668 NIPENLQTVQAWKV
+668 IPESLQTVQAWKV
-682 QFDQAMHELKL
+682 QFDQALQELRL
-693 MEDEWKKVQE
+693 MEDEWEKVQE

-714 IQAEQEGAT
+714 IQAEHDSAS
-723 NQFES
+723 NQFNS
-728 AKLKKEETFTR
+728 AKEKKEETFTR

-750 DQSTY
+750 DQLTY
-755 KEAKLSDA
+755 TESKLNDA
-763 EMELIQKEIQSYYS
+763 EMDKLQQEIRSYYS
-777 FLEVLAKQIEELH
+777 SLEVLTKQIEELKA
-790 VELKDKEYMDITA
+790 ELKDKEYMDISS
-803 LGEHIKEL
+803 LDEQVKEL
-811 EINLDIIKEKRQRAQ
+811 EIHLDIIKEKRQRAQ
-826 NAVTY
+826 NAVLY
-831 ISDLH
+831 ITDLH
-836 ENIRRIDEQIHEEEK
+836 ENIKRIDEQIHEEEK

-865 DNESRISFERY
+865 DNDSRISFERY

-980 SLTKAVDTLIDLQ
+980 SLTKAVDALIDLQ

>member
-1 MNEDETDPAY
+1 MRPIQLIMTAF
-11 YDGIW
+11 G

-118 YEVIDEEKVPA
+118 YEVIDEEKIPA

-222 LPIRDGAILETLVE
+222 LPIRDGALLETLVE
-236 QEHVNTHQVVEA
+236 QDHVNTHQVVEA

-254 VYKAEVEQLQ
+254 AYKTEVEQLQ
-264 VEQDVQT
+264 VEQDIQT

-352 AKKENIMNNFELAQE
+352 AKKENIMNNFELAQK
-367 KYEVVKNKESEREN
+367 KYEVVKNKEPEREN

-419 MQNLD
+419 MQNLN

-438 GELQQLEQAL
+438 GELQQLERAL

-535 ATEQSGAIDEN
+535 ATEQSGAIDEK
-546 ELNGLRDKKNIA
+546 ELNDLRDKKNIA
-558 EKLHVQLEE
+558 EKLFVQLEE
-567 KWNFYHHQYE
+567 KWNFYHLQYE

-583 KKRGYQSEELV
+583 KKRGYRSEELA

-615 ASEETRKQIAVKIKS
+615 ASEETRKQTAAKIKS
-630 VEEKVDALQKQK
+630 IEEKVDALQKQK
-642 REVETEQHRIEM
+642 HEVETEQHRIEM

-714 IQAEQEGAT
+714 IQAEQEGAS

-728 AKLKKEETFTR
+728 AKSKKEETFTR

-750 DQSTY
+750 DQITY

-763 EMELIQKEIQSYYS
+763 EMDMLQKEIQSYYS
-777 FLEVLAKQIEELH
+777 SLEVLAKQIEELH
-790 VELKDKEYMDITA
+790 AELKDKEYMDITA

-811 EINLDIIKEKRQRAQ
+811 EINLDIIKEKRQRSQ

-980 SLTKAVDTLIDLQ
+980 SLTKAVDALIDLQ

>member
-1 MNEDETDPAY
+1 MRPIQLIMTAF
-11 YDGIW
+11 G

-118 YEVIDEEKVPA
+118 YEVIDEEKIPA

-222 LPIRDGAILETLVE
+222 LPIRDGALLETLVE
-236 QEHVNTHQVVEA
+236 QDHVNTHQVVEA

-254 VYKAEVEQLQ
+254 AYKAEVKQLQ
-264 VEQDVQT
+264 VEQDIQT

-301 NTLQENRTVI
+301 NTLQEKRSVI
-311 EMKET
+311 EMKEI

-324 KRLLPFEQWHEEAM
+324 KRLLPFEQWYEEAM

-352 AKKENIMNNFELAQE
+352 AKKENIMSNFELAQE
-367 KYEVVKNKESEREN
+367 KYEAVKNKEPEREN
-381 VKKLV
+381 AKKLV

-410 IQIGKLKES
+410 IQLGKLKES

-424 RQLEEHTNQKQLMT
+424 RQLEEHTNQKQLMS
-438 GELQQLEQAL
+438 GELQQLERAL

-481 EKEKEAAYSK
+481 EQEKETAFTK
-491 MQLAVNAYEN
+491 MQEAVRVYEN

-520 GESCPVCGSTTHPKK
+520 GESCPVCGSTNHPKK
-535 ATEQSGAIDEN
+535 ATEQSDAIDEK
-546 ELNGLRDKKNIA
+546 ELNDLRDKKNIA
-558 EKLHVQLEE
+558 EKLHVQVEE

-583 KKRGYQSEELV
+583 KKRGYQSEELA
-594 ETYSALVQKGK
+594 ETYSELVQKGK

-615 ASEETRKQIAVKIKS
+615 ASEETRKQTAVKIKS
-630 VEEKVDALQKQK
+630 IEEKVDALQKQK
-642 REVETEQHRIEM
+642 HEVETEQHRIEM

-693 MEDEWKKVQE
+693 MEDEWRKVQE

-714 IQAEQEGAT
+714 IQAEQEGAS

-728 AKLKKEETFTR
+728 AKSKKEETFTR

-750 DQSTY
+750 DQITY

-763 EMELIQKEIQSYYS
+763 EMDMLQKEIQSYYS
-777 FLEVLAKQIEELH
+777 SLEVLAKQIEELQG
-790 VELKDKEYMDITA
+790 ELKDKEYMDITA
-803 LGEHIKEL
+803 LGEHIKDL

-980 SLTKAVDTLIDLQ
+980 SLTKAVDALIDLQ

>member
-1 MNEDETDPAY
+1 MRPIQLIMTAF
-11 YDGIW
+11 G

-118 YEVIDEEKVPA
+118 YEVIDEEKIPA

-222 LPIRDGAILETLVE
+222 LPIRDGSLLETLVE

-254 VYKAEVEQLQ
+254 AYKAEVEQLQ

-352 AKKENIMNNFELAQE
+352 AKKENIMSNFELAQE
-367 KYEVVKNKESEREN
+367 KYEAVKNKEPEREN
-381 VKKLV
+381 AKKLV

-410 IQIGKLKES
+410 IQLGKLKES

-424 RQLEEHTNQKQLMT
+424 RQLEEHTNQKQLMS
-438 GELQQLEQAL
+438 GELQQLERAL

-481 EKEKEAAYSK
+481 EQEKETAFTK
-491 MQLAVNAYEN
+491 MQEAVRVYEN

-520 GESCPVCGSTTHPKK
+520 GESCPVCGSTNHPKK
-535 ATEQSGAIDEN
+535 ATEQSDAIDEK
-546 ELNGLRDKKNIA
+546 ELNDLRDKKNIA
-558 EKLHVQLEE
+558 EKLHVQVEE

-577 QVIEEV
+577 QLIEEV
-583 KKRGYQSEELV
+583 KKRGYQSEELA

-642 REVETEQHRIEM
+642 RDVETEQHRIEM

-714 IQAEQEGAT
+714 IQAEQEGAS

-728 AKLKKEETFTR
+728 AKSKKEETFTR

-750 DQSTY
+750 DQITY

-763 EMELIQKEIQSYYS
+763 EMDMLQKEIQSYYS
-777 FLEVLAKQIEELH
+777 SLEVLAKQIEELQG
-790 VELKDKEYMDITA
+790 ELKDKEYMDITA
-803 LGEHIKEL
+803 LGEHIKDL

-980 SLTKAVDTLIDLQ
+980 SLTKAVDALIDLQ

>member
-1 MNEDETDPAY
+1 MRPIQLIMTAF
-11 YDGIW
+11 G

-24 DFDDLGEH
+24 DFNDLGNH

-68 SMLRSQFADDNVY
+68 SMLRSQFADDNMY

-222 LPIRDGAILETLVE
+222 LPIRDGSLLETLVE

-248 LEQETA
+248 LEQETD

-264 VEQDVQT
+264 VEQEVQT

-316 SFKRAEQA
+316 SFKRAEEA
-324 KRLLPFEQWHEEAM
+324 KRLLPFEQWYEEAI

-352 AKKENIMNNFELAQE
+352 AKKENITNSFELAQQ
-367 KYEVVKNKESEREN
+367 KYEALKNKEPEREDA
-381 VKKLV
+381 KKLV

-410 IQIGKLKES
+410 IQVGKLKEG
-419 MQNLD
+419 MHNLD
-424 RQLEEHTNQKQLMT
+424 RQLDEHTNQKQQMS
-438 GELQQLEQAL
+438 GELQQLERAL
-448 EQYVDKV
+448 EQYVAKV

-472 DVWQEKQKF
+472 DVWQGKQKF
-481 EKEKEAAYSK
+481 EQEKEAAYNK
-491 MQLAVNAYEN
+491 MQMAVNAYEN

-506 LSEQAGILALHLHD
+506 LNEQAGILALHLHD
-520 GESCPVCGSTTHPKK
+520 GESCPVCGSTNHPKK
-535 ATEQSGAIDEN
+535 ATEQSDAIDEK
-546 ELNGLRDKKNIA
+546 ELNDLRDKKNTA

-567 KWNFYHHQYE
+567 KWNFYHLQYE

-583 KKRGYQSEELV
+583 KKRGYRSEELA
-594 ETYSALVQKGK
+594 ETYSVLVQKGK

-615 ASEETRKQIAVKIKS
+615 ASEETRKQIAVNIKS

-642 REVETEQHRIEM
+642 REVETEQHRIEIE
-654 DCMQLRTSYEHDKK
+654 CMQLRTSYEHDKK

-714 IQAEQEGAT
+714 IQAEQESAS

-728 AKLKKEETFTR
+728 TKLKKEETFVR

-755 KEAKLSDA
+755 KEAKLNDA
-763 EMELIQKEIQSYYS
+763 EMEMLQKEIQSYYS
-777 FLEVLAKQIEELH
+777 SLEVLAKQIEELH
-790 VELKDKEYMDITA
+790 AELKDKEYMDITA
-803 LGEHIKEL
+803 LGDHIKDL

-956 QAYEGGISIETMFID
+956 QSYEGGISIETMFID

-980 SLTKAVDTLIDLQ
+980 SLTKAVDALIDLQ

>member
-1 MNEDETDPAY
+1 MRPIQLIMTAF
-11 YDGIW
+11 G

-24 DFDDLGEH
+24 DFNDLGEH

-118 YEVIDEEKVPA
+118 YEVIDEEQVPA

-209 QKERELYFRNVFK
+209 QKERELHFRNVFK
-222 LPIRDGAILETLVE
+222 LPIRDGALLETLVE

-287 NEKFIDLQQKNEKY
+287 NEKFIDLQQKSEKY

-338 QNEQKAESLLKQII
+338 QNEQRAESLLKQII
-352 AKKENIMNNFELAQE
+352 AKKENIMSNFELAQG
-367 KYEVVKNKESEREN
+367 KYEAVKNKEPEREDA
-381 VKKLV
+381 KKLV

-400 EKQLNLQNAE
+400 EKQLHLQNAE
-410 IQIGKLKES
+410 IQLGKLKES

-424 RQLEEHTNQKQLMT
+424 RQLEEHTNQKQLMSS
-438 GELQQLEQAL
+438 ELQQLERAL
-448 EQYVDKV
+448 EQYVAKV

-481 EKEKEAAYSK
+481 EQEKETAFTK
-491 MQLAVNAYEN
+491 MQEAVRAYEN

-520 GESCPVCGSTTHPKK
+520 GESCPVCGSTNHPKK
-535 ATEQSGAIDEN
+535 ATEQSDAIDEK
-546 ELNGLRDKKNIA
+546 ELTDLRDKKNLA

-567 KWNFYHHQYE
+567 KWNFYHLQYE
-577 QVIEEV
+577 QIIVEV
-583 KKRGYQSEELV
+583 KKRGYRSEKLD
-594 ETYSALVQKGK
+594 ETYSALVHKGK

-615 ASEETRKQIAVKIKS
+615 ASEETRKQTAVKIKI

-682 QFDQAMHELKL
+682 QFDQAMHELRL

-728 AKLKKEETFTR
+728 AKLKEEETFKR

-777 FLEVLAKQIEELH
+777 SLEVLAKQIEELH
-790 VELKDKEYMDITA
+790 AELKDKEYMDITA
-803 LGEHIKEL
+803 LGEHIKDL

-980 SLTKAVDTLIDLQ
+980 SLTKAVDALIDLQ

>member
-1 MNEDETDPAY
+1 MRPIQLIMTAF
-11 YDGIW
+11 G

-24 DFDDLGEH
+24 DFKDLGEH

-68 SMLRSQFADDNVY
+68 NMLRSQFADDDVY
-81 TSVELTFQLKGKR
+81 TSVELTFQLKGKS

-118 YEVIDEEKVPA
+118 YEVIDEEKVPC
-129 VDRFHVTDVNKKVE
+129 VDRFHVMDVNKKVE

-181 IFKTDRYKLMRELLD
+181 IFKTDRYKLMREILD

-222 LPIRDGAILETLVE
+222 LPIRNGALLETLVE

-248 LEQETA
+248 LEQETIW
-254 VYKAEVEQLQ
+254 YNAEVEQLHL
-264 VEQDVQT
+264 EQNDKT
-271 KQLKDAE
+271 KQLKEAE
-278 TRFHAAKSV
+278 ARFHAAKAV
-287 NEKFIDLQQKNEKY
+287 NEKFKDLEQKNEKY
-301 NTLQENRTVI
+301 STLQENRAVI
-311 EMKET
+311 EMKEK
-316 SFKRAEQA
+316 SFKHAEQA
-324 KRLLPFEQWHEEAM
+324 KRLLPFEQWYEEAM
-338 QNEQKAESLLKQII
+338 QHEQHSESLLKQII
-352 AKKENIMNNFELAQE
+352 AKKEHIMNSFALAQE
-367 KYEVVKNKESEREN
+367 KYEALKNKASEREN
-381 VKKLV
+381 AKKQV

-400 EKQLNLQNAE
+400 EKKLNLQNAE
-410 IQIGKLKES
+410 IQIGKLKEG
-419 MQNLD
+419 MQKLD
-424 RQLEEHTNQKQLMT
+424 EQLEAHTNEKQRMS
-438 GELQQLEQAL
+438 GELQQLEVAL
-448 EQYVDKV
+448 EQYVAKV

-472 DVWQEKQKF
+472 DVWQEKQKYEQ
-481 EKEKEAAYSK
+481 EKEIAFHK
-491 MQLAVNAYEN
+491 MQLAVSAYED

-520 GESCPVCGSTTHPKK
+520 GESCPVCGSMDHPKK
-535 ATEQSGAIDEN
+535 ATEQSNAIDEK
-546 ELNGLRDKKNIA
+546 ELNGLREKKNVA
-558 EKLHVQLEE
+558 EKSHVQLEE
-567 KWNFYHHQYE
+567 KWNFYRVQYE

-583 KKRGYQSEELV
+583 LKRGYRAEELV
-594 ETYSALVQKGK
+594 ETYRALVQKGK
-605 QLATEVNTLK
+605 QLAADVNALK
-615 ASEETRKQIAVKIKS
+615 ASEETRKQIAVNIKS
-630 VEEKVDALQKQK
+630 VEEKVEELQKQK
-642 REVETEQHRIEM
+642 REVETMQHRTEM
-654 DCMQLRTSYEHDKK
+654 ECMQLRTSYEHDKQ
-668 NIPENLQTVQAWKV
+668 NIPESLQTVQAWKV
-682 QFDQAMHELKL
+682 QFDQALQELRF
-693 MEDEWKKVQE
+693 MEDEWEKVQE

-714 IQAEQEGAT
+714 IQAEHDSAS
-723 NQFES
+723 NQFNG
-728 AKLKKEETFTR
+728 AKEKKEETFTR

-750 DQSTY
+750 DQLTY
-755 KEAKLSDA
+755 TESKLNDA
-763 EMELIQKEIQSYYS
+763 EMDKLQQEIRSYYS
-777 FLEVLAKQIEELH
+777 SLEVLTKQIEELKA
-790 VELKDKEYMDITA
+790 ELKDKEYMDISS
-803 LGEHIKEL
+803 LDEQVKEL
-811 EINLDIIKEKRQRAQ
+811 EIHLDIIKEKRQRAQ
-826 NAVTY
+826 NAVSY
-831 ISDLH
+831 ITDLH
-836 ENIRRIDEQIHEEEK
+836 ENIKRIDEQIHEEEK

-865 DNESRISFERY
+865 DNDSRISFERY

-980 SLTKAVDTLIDLQ
+980 SLTKAVDALIDLQ

>member
-1 MNEDETDPAY
+1 MRPIQLIMTAF
-11 YDGIW
+11 G

-24 DFDDLGEH
+24 DFNDLGEH

-118 YEVIDEEKVPA
+118 YEIIDGEKVPS
-129 VDRFHVTDVNKKVE
+129 VDRFHVTDVNNKVE

-222 LPIRDGAILETLVE
+222 LPIRDGALLETLVE

-248 LEQETA
+248 LEQETGA
-254 VYKAEVEQLQ
+254 YKAEVEQLQ

-287 NEKFIDLQQKNEKY
+287 NEKFTDLQQKNERY

-311 EMKET
+311 EMKEN

-324 KRLLPFEQWHEEAM
+324 KRLLPFEQWYEEAM

-352 AKKENIMNNFELAQE
+352 VKKEHILNNFELAQE
-367 KYEVVKNKESEREN
+367 KYEAIKNKESEREDA
-381 VKKLV
+381 KKLV

-400 EKQLNLQNAE
+400 EKKLNLQNAE
-410 IQIGKLKES
+410 IQIGKFKES
-419 MQNLD
+419 MQKFDQL
-424 RQLEEHTNQKQLMT
+424 LEEHTNQKQKMS
-438 GELQQLEQAL
+438 GELQQLEHAL
-448 EQYVDKV
+448 EQYVTKV

-481 EKEKEAAYSK
+481 EQEKEVAFTK
-491 MQLAVNAYEN
+491 MQEAVRAYEN

-520 GESCPVCGSTTHPKK
+520 GESCPVCGSTNHPKK
-535 ATEQSGAIDEN
+535 ATEQSDAIDEK
-546 ELNGLRDKKNIA
+546 ELNDLREKKNVA
-558 EKLHVQLEE
+558 EKLHVQVEE
-567 KWNFYHHQYE
+567 KWNFYRLQYE

-583 KKRGYQSEELV
+583 MKRGYHSEQLV

-605 QLATEVNTLK
+605 QLAAEVNALK
-615 ASEETRKQIAVKIKS
+615 ESEERRKQIAVNIKS
-630 VEEKVDALQKQK
+630 IEEKVDELQKQK
-642 REVETEQHRIEM
+642 REVEIMQHRTEM
-654 DCMQLRTSYEHDKK
+654 ECIQLRTSYEHDKQ
-668 NIPENLQTVQAWKV
+668 NIPDNLQTVQDWKI
-682 QFDQAMHELKL
+682 QFDQAMQQSKR
-693 MEDEWKKVQE
+693 MEEEWKKVQE
-703 AYQHWQNENIR
+703 AYQHWQNEHIR
-714 IQAEQEGAT
+714 IQAEQEGAS

-750 DQSTY
+750 DQTTY

-763 EMELIQKEIQSYYS
+763 EMEMLQKEIQSYYS
-777 FLEVLAKQIEELH
+777 SLEVLAKQIEELH
-790 VELKDKEYMDITA
+790 AELKDKQYMDITS
-803 LGEHIKEL
+803 LGEHIQEL

-826 NAVTY
+826 NAVAY

-980 SLTKAVDTLIDLQ
+980 SLTKAVDALIDLQ

-1023 GCSQTRF
+1023 GCSETRF

>member
-1 MNEDETDPAY
+1 MRPIQLIMTAF
-11 YDGIW
+11 G

-24 DFDDLGEH
+24 DFNDLGDH

-118 YEVIDEEKVPA
+118 YEVIDDEQVPA

-222 LPIRDGAILETLVE
+222 LPIRDGSLLETLVE
-236 QEHVNTHQVVEA
+236 QDHVNTHQVVEA

-254 VYKAEVEQLQ
+254 AYKAEVEQLQ

-324 KRLLPFEQWHEEAM
+324 KRLLPFEQWYEEAM
-338 QNEQKAESLLKQII
+338 QNEQKVESLLKQII
-352 AKKENIMNNFELAQE
+352 AKKENITKSFELAQE
-367 KYEVVKNKESEREN
+367 KYKEVKNKEPEREN
-381 VKKLV
+381 AKKLV

-410 IQIGKLKES
+410 VQVGKLKAS
-419 MQNLD
+419 MQNLEQ
-424 RQLEEHTNQKQLMT
+424 QLEVYTNHKQLMSD
-438 GELQQLEQAL
+438 ELQQLERAL
-448 EQYVDKV
+448 EQYVAKV

-481 EKEKEAAYSK
+481 EKEKEAAYNN

-520 GESCPVCGSTTHPKK
+520 GESCPVCGSTNHPKK
-535 ATEQSGAIDEN
+535 ATEQSDAIDEK
-546 ELNGLRDKKNIA
+546 ELNDLRDKKNIA
-558 EKLHVQLEE
+558 EKLHVQVEE
-567 KWNFYHHQYE
+567 KWNFYHLQYE

-583 KKRGYQSEELV
+583 KKRGYRSEELA

-605 QLATEVNTLK
+605 QLATEVNILK
-615 ASEETRKQIAVKIKS
+615 ASEETRKQTAVNLKN
-630 VEEKVDALQKQK
+630 VEEKVDTIQKQK
-642 REVETEQHRIEM
+642 REIEIEQHRTEM
-654 DCMQLRTSYEHDKK
+654 ECMQLRTSYEHDKK
-668 NIPENLQTVQAWKV
+668 NIPESLQTVQAWKI
-682 QFDQAMHELKL
+682 QFDQAVHELNL

-714 IQAEQEGAT
+714 IQAEQEGAS
-723 NQFES
+723 NQYES
-728 AKLKKEETFTR
+728 AKLKKEETFAR
-739 FMKELEQSGFT
+739 FMKELEQSGFI

-763 EMELIQKEIQSYYS
+763 EMDMLQKEIQSYYS
-777 FLEVLAKQIEELH
+777 SLEVLAKQIEELRA
-790 VELKDKEYMDITA
+790 ELKDKEYMDITA
-803 LGEHIKEL
+803 LGEHIKDL

-980 SLTKAVDTLIDLQ
+980 SLTKAVDALIDLQ

>member
-1 MNEDETDPAY
+1 MRPLQLIMTAF
-11 YDGIW
+11 G
-16 PYKQKEVI
+16 PYKQQEVI
-24 DFDDLGEH
+24 DFNDLGDH

-81 TSVELTFQLKGKR
+81 TSVELIFQLKGKQ

-104 KQGNKTITGHAVEL
+104 KQGNKTVTGHAVEL
-118 YEVIDEEKVPA
+118 YEVIDDEKIPC

-222 LPIRDGAILETLVE
+222 LPVRDGSLLETLVQ

-248 LEQETA
+248 LEQETGC
-254 VYKAEVEQLQ
+254 YEAEVEQLQ
-264 VEQDVQT
+264 TQQIGQT
-271 KQLKDAE
+271 QQLKE
-278 TRFHAAKSV
+278 VEVRFHAAKSV
-287 NEKFIDLQQKNEKY
+287 NEKFKDLEQKQEQQAALQANREQIEIEEK
-301 NTLQENRTVI
+301 R
-311 EMKET
+311 
-316 SFKRAEQA
+316 FKLAEQA
-324 KRLLPFEQWHEEAM
+324 KRLVPFEQWYEEAM
-338 QNEQKAESLLKQII
+338 QSEQNAEQLLKQIF
-352 AKKENIMNNFELAQE
+352 AKKEKTVESFRLAQE
-367 KYEVVKNKESEREN
+367 KYEELKGKESVREEA
-381 VKKLV
+381 KKDV
-386 QRLEELQPIIASLA
+386 QRLEELESIIASLA
-400 EKQLNLQNAE
+400 EKKSNLQKVE
-410 IQIGKLKES
+410 IQREKLNEGIHKFEY
-419 MQNLD
+419 
-424 RQLEEHTNQKQLMT
+424 QLEGQISQKQQVAE
-438 GELQQLEQAL
+438 ELQQLEAAL
-448 EQYVDKV
+448 EQYVTKV
-455 EELTNMREDAKV
+455 EELANMREDAKI

-472 DVWQEKQKF
+472 DVWNEKQKY
-481 EKEKEAAYSK
+481 EKEKESSSQK
-491 MQLAVNAYEN
+491 VEIVVKAYEE
-501 MERRW
+501 MEQRW
-506 LSEQAGILALHLHD
+506 LNEQAGMLAQHLHD
-520 GESCPVCGSTTHPKK
+520 GESCPVCGSTTHPNK
-535 ATEQSGAIDEN
+535 ATERGDSIDEQQLN
-546 ELNGLRDKKNIA
+546 ELREKKTVA
-558 EKLHVQLEE
+558 EKLHMQVVE
-567 KWNFYHHQYE
+567 KWNFYRAQYE

-583 KKRGYQSEELV
+583 ANRGYRSEELA
-594 ETYSALVQKGK
+594 ETYRTLVQKGK
-605 QLATEVNTLK
+605 QLVAEVNALK
-615 ASEETRKQIAVKIKS
+615 ESEEKRKQLASSLKGLEQQ
-630 VEEKVDALQKQK
+630 VEELQKQK
-642 REVETEQHRIEM
+642 REAEAMLHRTELECIE
-654 DCMQLRTSYEHDKK
+654 LRTSYEHDQQK
-668 NIPENLQTVQAWKV
+668 IPESLQTLEAWKK
-682 QFDQAMHELKL
+682 QFHHAVSTLRF

-703 AYQHWQNENIR
+703 VYQHWQNENIR
-714 IQAEQEGAT
+714 VQAEYDGAVKQVT
-723 NQFES
+723 QTKE
-728 AKLKKEETFTR
+728 KKEEALLR
-739 FMKELEQSGFT
+739 FMAELKQGGFIN
-750 DQSTY
+750 QQAY
-755 KEAKLSDA
+755 KEAKLTDV
-763 EMELIQKEIQSYYS
+763 EIKHLQEYIKEYYS
-777 FLEVLAKQIEELH
+777 SLEVVAKQIEELTN
-790 VELKDKEYMDITA
+790 ELAGKEWTDITV
-803 LGEHIKEL
+803 LEEQMKEL
-811 EINLDIIKEKRQRAQ
+811 EIQLDITKEKRQRAQ
-826 NAVTY
+826 NAVAY
-831 ISDLH
+831 ISDLR

-980 SLTKAVDTLIDLQ
+980 SLTKAVDALIDLQ

>member
-1 MNEDETDPAY
+1 MRPIQLIMTAF
-11 YDGIW
+11 G

-68 SMLRSQFADDNVY
+68 SMLRSQFADDNIY

-118 YEVIDEEKVPA
+118 YEVINEEKVPC
-129 VDRFHVTDVNKKVE
+129 VDRFHVTDVNNKIE

-222 LPIRDGAILETLVE
+222 LPIRDGALLETLIE

-248 LEQETA
+248 LEQETIW
-254 VYKAEVEQLQ
+254 YNAEVEQLHI
-264 VEQDVQT
+264 EQNDKA
-271 KQLKDAE
+271 KQLKEAAAH
-278 TRFHAAKSV
+278 FHTAKAV
-287 NEKFIDLQQKNEKY
+287 NEKFKDLEQKNEKY
-301 NTLQENRTVI
+301 STLQENRAVI
-311 EMKET
+311 EMKEK
-316 SFKRAEQA
+316 SFKHAEQA
-324 KRLLPFEQWHEEAM
+324 KRLLPFEQWYEEAM
-338 QNEQKAESLLKQII
+338 QHEQQSESLLKQII
-352 AKKENIMNNFELAQE
+352 AKKEHIMNSFELAQE
-367 KYEVVKNKESEREN
+367 KYEVLKNKASEREN
-381 VKKLV
+381 AKKQV

-400 EKQLNLQNAE
+400 EKKLNLQNAE
-410 IQIGKLKES
+410 IQIGNLKEG
-419 MQNLD
+419 MQKLD
-424 RQLEEHTNQKQLMT
+424 EQLEVHTNEKQRMS
-438 GELQQLEQAL
+438 GELQQLEIAL
-448 EQYVDKV
+448 EQYVAKV

-472 DVWQEKQKF
+472 DVWQEKQKYEQ
-481 EKEKEAAYSK
+481 EKEIAFHK
-491 MQLAVNAYEN
+491 MQLAVSAYEN

-520 GESCPVCGSTTHPKK
+520 GESCPVCGSMDHPKK
-535 ATEQSGAIDEN
+535 ATEQSNAIDEK
-546 ELNGLRDKKNIA
+546 ELNGLREKKNVA
-558 EKLHVQLEE
+558 EKSHVQLEE
-567 KWNFYHHQYE
+567 KWNFYRVQYE

-583 KKRGYQSEELV
+583 LKRGYRAEELV
-594 ETYSALVQKGK
+594 ETYRALVQKGK
-605 QLATEVNTLK
+605 QLAAEVNALK
-615 ASEETRKQIAVKIKS
+615 ASEETRKQIAVNIKS
-630 VEEKVDALQKQK
+630 VEEKVEELQKQK
-642 REVETEQHRIEM
+642 REVETIQHRTEM
-654 DCMQLRTSYEHDKK
+654 EGMQLRTSYEHDKQ
-668 NIPENLQTVQAWKV
+668 NIPESLQTVQAWKV
-682 QFDQAMHELKL
+682 QFDQALQELRL
-693 MEDEWKKVQE
+693 MEDEWEKVQE

-714 IQAEQEGAT
+714 IQAEHDSAS
-723 NQFES
+723 NQFNS
-728 AKLKKEETFTR
+728 AKEKKEETFTR

-750 DQSTY
+750 DQLTY
-755 KEAKLSDA
+755 TAAKLNGA
-763 EMELIQKEIQSYYS
+763 EMDKLQQEIQSYYS
-777 FLEVLAKQIEELH
+777 SLEVLTKQIEELKA
-790 VELKDKEYMDITA
+790 ELKDKEYMDISS
-803 LGEHIKEL
+803 LDEQVKEL

-826 NAVTY
+826 NAVAY
-831 ISDLH
+831 ITDLH
-836 ENIRRIDEQIHEEEK
+836 ENIKRIDEQIHEEEK

-980 SLTKAVDTLIDLQ
+980 SLTKAVDALIDLQ